1 MTEVKREAS
10 VAAVIGDLVGSRT
23 ARDRAD
29 LHARLSALLQEAN
42 EELDP
47 VVPLR
52 ITAGDEFQGCFA
64 EVGAALRATLWLRLG
79 LLPEADLRHG
89 VGWGPVTVLADEPR
103 VEDGPG
109 WWSARAAIEWAKSD
123 AARWGL
129 RSRRTAYE
137 RAEDV
142 EGPDTAAVNAALI
155 CRDQMVGSL
164 SERSLRLLRGLLAG
178 RPQAVLAEEEKVTA
192 SAVSQRVRNDGLGAI
207 VAAEEMLGRVR

>member
-1 MTEVKREAS
+1 M
-10 VAAVIGDLVGSRT
+10 AAVIGDLVGSRV
-23 ARDRAD
+23 ARDRAG
-29 LHARLSALLQEAN
+29 LHARLSTLLDETN

-64 EVGAALRATLWLRLG
+64 DVGAALRATLRLRLG
-79 LLPEADLRHG
+79 LLPDADLRHG

-109 WWSARAAIEWAKSD
+109 WWAARAAIERAAAD
-123 AARWGL
+123 AARSGL

-137 RAEDV
+137 RAEGV
-142 EGPDTAAVNAALI
+142 EGPDTAAINAALI

-178 RPQAVLAEEEKVTA
+178 RPQAVLAEEEKVSA

-207 VAAEEMLGRVR
+207 VAAEKMLGRVR